1 MTGSEQPRSERGQA
15 MATLRELRENEVH
28 VGQDLGAEE
37 YAVTPELVR
46 WYVDAVEDDH
56 AWYHGASPFGGPVA
70 PALLFHNPNYMNG
83 RRNLWYL
90 PNIYGNLHAKQHWDL
105 FAPMLVG
112 ESVQN
117 RGVVVD
123 RYLKRD
129 REYVVAEGTLSDLTG
144 RPLARVRSTQ
154 SFLPDSMRS
163 GTVVEQSRP
172 VAQGKRPEAE
182 AVGDNQQIAGRRHLV
197 DAGQCDRFVG
207 EVRNYHNDAAES
219 KKLGFPGIVVVG
231 SLSTCFVSDMM
242 THEFGEG
249 WWCGGRMDLNFI
261 NVLWAGEAVT
271 ARGAVRERTREGS
284 LWRTHLD
291 VWTEK
296 DDGTKTTAGTAS
308 ALTI

>member
-1 MTGSEQPRSERGQA
+1 

-28 VGQDLGAEE
+28 VGQELPAEE
-37 YAVTPELVR
+37 YAVTPELVQ

-56 AWYHGASPFGGPVA
+56 DWYHGASPFGGAVA
-70 PALLFHNPNYMNG
+70 PALLFHNANYMNG

-90 PNIYGNLHAKQHWDL
+90 PNVYGNLHAKQHWDL

-117 RGVVVD
+117 RGVVLE
-123 RYLKRD
+123 RFFKRD

-154 SFLPDSMRS
+154 SFLPDDVRS
-163 GTVVEQSRP
+163 GAVVEPSRATAP
-172 VAQGKRPEAE
+172 SRRPEPEADSGSERIEGKRH
-182 AVGDNQQIAGRRHLV
+182 VV
-197 DAGQCDRFVG
+197 DAAQCDRFVG
-207 EVRNYHNDAAES
+207 ETRNYHNDEAES
-219 KKLGFPGIVVVG
+219 KKLGFPAIVVVG

-242 THEFGEG
+242 TQHFGEG
-249 WWCGGRMDLNFI
+249 WWCGGRMDVNFI

-271 ARGAVRERTREGS
+271 TRGIVRERTREGS
-284 LWRTHLD
+284 FWRTHLD

-308 ALTI
+308 ALTL